1 MWYFAWILG
10 TLLACAFGVIT
21 ALALEHVEAT
31 KAGEENTNEYYRNVI
46 CGNGQAPVTGAF
58 FSDGI
63 TAGGLHLLGPV
74 ALRGKDQRT

>member
-31 KAGEENTNEYYRNVI
+31 KAGEENTDEYYRYALR
-46 CGNGQAPVTGAF
+46 GNGQAPVTGAF
-58 FSDGI
+58 FNDGI
-63 TAGGLHLLGPV
+63 TAGRLYLLGPF
-74 ALRGKDQRT
+74 ALCSENQRA